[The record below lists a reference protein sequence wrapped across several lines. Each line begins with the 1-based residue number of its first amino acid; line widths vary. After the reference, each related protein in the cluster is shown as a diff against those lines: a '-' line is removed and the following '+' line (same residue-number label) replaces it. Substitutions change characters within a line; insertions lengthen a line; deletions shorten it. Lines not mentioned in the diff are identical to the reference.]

1 MNAATAPALPSPA
14 NNSALRMR
22 RQRRRDGVRLV
33 AVEVPEGLVR
43 EAIARGLLEP
53 EERSKPWTLI
63 QACYASV
70 LSDATLDWLTRNEMI
85 TSDQRTDTVAILRH
99 QFMKEPQLF
108 GPNLLNEGVNAGGSA
123 GPGQTGDKTKL
134 DRVFGD
140 AKDNRNCRGCIF
152 GRK

>member
-1 MNAATAPALPSPA
+1 M
-14 NNSALRMR
+14 
-22 RQRRRDGVRLV
+22 
-33 AVEVPEGLVR
+33 
-43 EAIARGLLEP
+43 
-53 EERSKPWTLI
+53 
-63 QACYASV
+63 